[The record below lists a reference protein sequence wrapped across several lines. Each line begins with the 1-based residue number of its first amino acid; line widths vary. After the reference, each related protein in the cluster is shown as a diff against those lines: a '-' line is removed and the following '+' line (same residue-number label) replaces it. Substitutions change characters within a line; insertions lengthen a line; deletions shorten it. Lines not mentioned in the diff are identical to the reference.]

1 MPIARPTLYPCC
13 APLSHCVPRPCC
25 AGKERDEEL
34 PKGFSFMVFWTI
46 SLGYAL
52 AAAVPVVLIEAAS
65 NSSGIPEVKMIL
77 NGVKMPRITRFKTL
91 LCRIWGNI
99 FSVSS
104 GLPGMCALRAACAVG
119 VCGIPSCL
127 FYTHASSACV
137 DELASHMQLAT
148 RGP

>member
-1 MPIARPTLYPCC
+1 
-13 APLSHCVPRPCC
+13 
-25 AGKERDEEL
+25 
-34 PKGFSFMVFWTI
+34 MVFWTI

-52 AAAVPVVLIEAAS
+52 AAAVPVVLIEAAA

-104 GLPGMCALRAACAVG
+104 GLPGTCRFLPRMLGLPPQHIIAPACA
-119 VCGIPSCL
+119 P
-127 FYTHASSACV
+127 H
-137 DELASHMQLAT
+137 T
-148 RGP
+148 RPA